1 MIIFDDIQENP
12 KAIASLK
19 YFYENAPEYSIVSAG
34 SLLGVAIH
42 KGVSFPVGK
51 VDTIEI
57 NTMSF
62 RGFLV
67 AVGEEGLEKLIDN
80 KDIKLIE
87 TFRQKYIDWLKKYY
101 FIGGMPE
108 VVASFIENKDF
119 SEVRYLQKKI
129 IEMYEDDFSKHTWG
143 L

>member
-1 MIIFDDIQENP
+1 MKEFGRRYYKYTAYVNFDNNERMKNIFESDYDIERILMAINIETDVKIVPEDTLIIFDEIQENP

-57 NTMSF
+57 NPLSF
-62 RGFLV
+62 REFLV
-67 AVGEEGLEKLIDN
+67 AVGEEGLEKLIDT
-80 KDIKLIE
+80 KD
-87 TFRQKYIDWLKKYY
+87 
-101 FIGGMPE
+101 
-108 VVASFIENKDF
+108 
-119 SEVRYLQKKI
+119 
-129 IEMYEDDFSKHTWG
+129 YE
-143 L
+143 LMNCQE